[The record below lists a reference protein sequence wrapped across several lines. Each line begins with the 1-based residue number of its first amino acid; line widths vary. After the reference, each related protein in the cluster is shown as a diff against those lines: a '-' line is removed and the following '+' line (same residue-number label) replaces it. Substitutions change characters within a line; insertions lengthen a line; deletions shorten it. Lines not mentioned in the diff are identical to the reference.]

1 MTRVAR
7 LGYPAAMVL
16 RRTVPVALVALG
28 IGLTA
33 SHGARAQG
41 GEAAATALFDE
52 GRKLMAAHKYAE
64 ACPKLAESERLAP
77 SGGTLINLADCY
89 EHTGQTASAWV
100 AWKDAAARANAA
112 GKADVEK
119 RALSKAAALE
129 PVLSRLT
136 VSVDAASDVAGL
148 EIENDG
154 VAVGHAELGVA
165 LPVDPGTHL
174 VEATAPKKKPFST
187 KVDVAP
193 KQTDAKVTVTLEDE
207 PEAATPPPTV
217 TPPPP
222 STLPEQ
228 PPPPAT
234 SSGATQRTLGIVAG
248 VVGLAALGTGA
259 AFGLIAKSK
268 NNEALEPQN
277 CPTSKLC
284 TQNGLD
290 LTNDAKTAASLSTV
304 SFMAGGVFVVG
315 GVILV
320 LVAPSSSP
328 RTGVRV
334 TPLLGPS
341 TAGLGLDAAW

>member
-1 MTRVAR
+1 MSPRTSLVCLLV
-7 LGYPAAMVL
+7 LGTTLAPSISAAQEQN
-16 RRTVPVALVALG
+16 T
-28 IGLTA
+28 
-33 SHGARAQG
+33 
-41 GEAAATALFDE
+41 EAAATALFDE
-52 GRKLMAAHKYAE
+52 GLKLMQAKKYAD

-77 SGGTLINLADCY
+77 SGGTLLNLADCY

-129 PVLSRLT
+129 PSLSHLT

-148 EIENDG
+148 EIKNDG

-187 KVDVAP
+187 KVDVAA

-207 PEAATPPPTV
+207 PEAATPPPPV

-222 STLPEQ
+222 STTPV
-228 PPPPAT
+228 PPPPAET
-234 SSGATQRTLGIVAG
+234 SSGSTQRTLGIVAA
-248 VVGLAALGTGA
+248 VVGLAGLGTGA

-290 LTNDAKTAASLSTV
+290 LTNDAKTAATLSTV
-304 SFMAGGVFVVG
+304 SFIAGGVLAAG
-315 GVILV
+315 GIVLV
-320 LVAPSSSP
+320 LTAPSGSP
-328 RTGVRV
+328 RTGLRV

-341 TAGLGLDAAW
+341 TAGLGLHAAW